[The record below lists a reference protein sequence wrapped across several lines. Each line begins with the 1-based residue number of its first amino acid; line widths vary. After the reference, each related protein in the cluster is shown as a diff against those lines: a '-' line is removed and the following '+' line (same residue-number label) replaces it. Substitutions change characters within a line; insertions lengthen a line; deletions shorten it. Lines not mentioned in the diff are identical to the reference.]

1 MSPLKNVAILGGTG
15 SLGEVLIP
23 TLLKADFNVTCITRS
38 GSSAALPANVTKNT
52 MDYTNPKA
60 LTKALKNQDVL
71 VEAFNP
77 AAAIHQELIVR
88 SALQAGIKHIITPD
102 FSGDTF
108 HPHIGELLIF
118 EPKLRAKCAFEKIIA
133 ESEGRLSWT
142 SIIVGPWFDWTI
154 ETGIFWINKEQKK
167 IFRYG
172 SGNQKCSMSRRA
184 LNGEALVAVL
194 QNPEKYRNRPAYFAS
209 HTVSTNQLITIIED
223 LGLSGWSVT
232 DLPIEGLYQ
241 EALNLWEEDTAKGVE
256 NRLGS
261 KAYPMLSTVA
271 LLDENNRYG
280 SDFSDKVEPGW
291 DEGEDAL
298 KESLKKLLE

>member
-1 MSPLKNVAILGGTG
+1 MSPFKNVAILGGTG

-23 TLLKADFNVTCITRS
+23 ALLNANFNVTCITRPD
-38 GSSAALPANVTKNT
+38 SSAVLPASVTKKT
-52 MDYTNPKA
+52 ADYTDSEA
-60 LTKALKNQDVL
+60 LTKALANQDVL

-88 SALQAGIKHIITPD
+88 SALQAGVKHIITPD
-102 FSGDTF
+102 FSGDTS
-108 HPHIGELLIF
+108 HPRIGELLIF
-118 EPKLRAKCAFEKIIA
+118 EPKLRAKYEFEKIIA
-133 ESEGRLSWT
+133 ESEGQLSWT

-154 ETGIFWINKEQKK
+154 ETGIFWINNEQKK

-172 SGNQKCSMSRRA
+172 SGDQKCSMSRRA

-194 QNPEKYRNRPAYFAS
+194 QNPKKYHNRPAYFAS
-209 HTVSTNQLITIIED
+209 HTVSTNQLITIIEE
-223 LGLSGWSVT
+223 LGLEGWSVT
-232 DLPIEGLYQ
+232 DVPIGGYYQ
-241 EALNLWEEDTAKGVE
+241 EALRLWEEDTANGVE

-271 LLDENNRYG
+271 LLDEDNRYG